1 MHCPNCGSP
10 VRIYGSQWECGWC
23 GNYGGFLRV
32 PARKPEPEPEPE
44 PIPDTLQLPLT
55 LSFSYQVDLAET
67 WSKLKKALDQAAPGN
82 ALLSQL
88 LGKLLL
94 HHISIG
100 IRKAGAL
107 SDEKKAEELRAFLND
122 ADDLNLG
129 EGAEEIMR
137 AAQQR
142 VLFCEEAALSETD
155 CGTFWAELL
164 SLQPTED
171 YYNRIQ
177 PDGLE
182 DLFFGLSSAYAYFG
196 GKKDEEMDEA
206 QRYQFALQEAYDIRR
221 QNKAVLH
228 PDRTSKA
235 SLGAGQIPRFRGYLP
250 RDFAGRISG
259 RSPA

>member
-1 MHCPNCGSP
+1 
-10 VRIYGSQWECGWC
+10 
-23 GNYGGFLRV
+23 
-32 PARKPEPEPEPE
+32 
-44 PIPDTLQLPLT
+44 
-55 LSFSYQVDLAET
+55 
-67 WSKLKKALDQAAPGN
+67 
-82 ALLSQL
+82 
-88 LGKLLL
+88 
-94 HHISIG
+94 
-100 IRKAGAL
+100 
-107 SDEKKAEELRAFLND
+107 
-122 ADDLNLG
+122 
-129 EGAEEIMR
+129 MR

>member
-23 GNYGGFLRV
+23 GNYGGFLCV

-107 SDEKKAEELRAFLND
+107 SDEKKAELRAF
-122 ADDLNLG
+122 
-129 EGAEEIMR
+129 
-137 AAQQR
+137 
-142 VLFCEEAALSETD
+142 
-155 CGTFWAELL
+155 
-164 SLQPTED
+164 
-171 YYNRIQ
+171 YY
-177 PDGLE
+177 
-182 DLFFGLSSAYAYFG
+182 A
-196 GKKDEEMDEA
+196 
-206 QRYQFALQEAYDIRR
+206 
-221 QNKAVLH
+221 NKAK
-228 PDRTSKA
+228 T
-235 SLGAGQIPRFRGYLP
+235 
-250 RDFAGRISG
+250 
-259 RSPA
+259 